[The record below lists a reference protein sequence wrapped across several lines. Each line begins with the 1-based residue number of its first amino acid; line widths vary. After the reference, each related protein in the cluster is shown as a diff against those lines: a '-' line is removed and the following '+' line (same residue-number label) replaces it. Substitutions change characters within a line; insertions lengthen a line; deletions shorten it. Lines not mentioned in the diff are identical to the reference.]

1 MIKYNSD
8 EVNLLGLE
16 VIQSQYVELFY
27 KVSLQFFFFVSLFEN
42 SILPAELGIS
52 SLKLYS
58 EYDLERTYLLALH

>member
-27 KVSLQFFFFVSLFEN
+27 KVSLQFFFLLVCLKTQFFQLSLV
-42 SILPAELGIS
+42 
-52 SLKLYS
+52 
-58 EYDLERTYLLALH
+58 